1 MLKVFFIAILLSAN
15 ICLSEVTES
24 SPAVVIDK
32 ANEIKLLYERAEK
45 YIYENNYKKSLKVL
59 KSLTKREDLFGFRAD
74 IYNLLGFSYLK
85 LSKPELDKSFAAYM
99 MAIEINPKHIGAH
112 EYLGELYLMMNNKD
126 KALEML
132 VKLETLAGT
141 SSKEYLDLK
150 KAIINTN

>member
-24 SPAVVIDK
+24 SSPVVIDNS
-32 ANEIKLLYERAEK
+32 NEIELLYERAKK
-45 YIYENNYKKSLKVL
+45 YIDENNYKKSLKVL
-59 KSLTKREDLFGFRAD
+59 KSLTKREDLLGFRAD
-74 IYNLLGFSYLK
+74 IYNLLGFSYRK
-85 LSKPELDKSFAAYM
+85 LSNPELEKSFAAYM

-126 KALEML
+126 KAFEML
-132 VKLETLAGT
+132 VKLETIAGS

-150 KAIINTN
+150 GIPVRI

>member
-24 SPAVVIDK
+24 SSPVVIDNS
-32 ANEIKLLYERAEK
+32 NEIELLYERAKK
-45 YIYENNYKKSLKVL
+45 YIDENNYKKSLKVL
-59 KSLTKREDLFGFRAD
+59 KSLTKREDLLGFRAD
-74 IYNLLGFSYLK
+74 IYNLLGFSYRK
-85 LSKPELDKSFAAYM
+85 LSNPELEKSFAAYM

-126 KALEML
+126 KAFEML
-132 VKLETLAGT
+132 VKLETIAGT

-150 KAIINTN
+150 KAIEEY

>member
-24 SPAVVIDK
+24 SSPVVIDNS
-32 ANEIKLLYERAEK
+32 NEIELLYERAKK
-45 YIYENNYKKSLKVL
+45 YIDENNYKKSLKVL
-59 KSLTKREDLFGFRAD
+59 KSLTKREDLLGFRAD
-74 IYNLLGFSYLK
+74 IYNLLGFSYRK
-85 LSKPELDKSFAAYM
+85 LSNPELEKSFAAYM

-126 KALEML
+126 KAFEML
-132 VKLETLAGT
+132 VKLETIAGS

-150 KAIINTN
+150 KAIEEY

>member
-1 MLKVFFIAILLSAN
+1 MVKVFFLAILLISN
-15 ICLSEVTES
+15 ICFSAGTES
-24 SPAVVIDK
+24 SSLVVIDNE
-32 ANEIKLLYERAEK
+32 NEIKLLYKRAEK

-74 IYNLLGFSYLK
+74 IYNLLGFSYRK

-99 MAIEINPKHIGAH
+99 MAIEINSKHIGAH
-112 EYLGELYLMMNNKD
+112 EYLGELYLMMDNKD
-126 KALEML
+126 KAHEML

-150 KAIINTN
+150 KAIEEY

>member
-24 SPAVVIDK
+24 SSPVVIDNS
-32 ANEIKLLYERAEK
+32 NEIELLYERAKK
-45 YIYENNYKKSLKVL
+45 YIDENNYKKSLKVL
-59 KSLTKREDLFGFRAD
+59 KSLTKREDLLGFRAD
-74 IYNLLGFSYLK
+74 IYNLLGFSYRK
-85 LSKPELDKSFAAYM
+85 LSNPELEKSFAAYM

-126 KALEML
+126 KAFEML
-132 VKLETLAGT
+132 VKLETIAGT

-150 KAIINTN
+150 KAIEKH